1 MLLLQDSVP
10 FNTQSD
16 NPNRFGI
23 EIEVENFKVNEEE
36 LPNTFWEV
44 TSDSSLKVKGV
55 EFVSRILDRNQ
66 VETALNSL
74 FEMSPFVE
82 KTATFG
88 PRTSIHIHS
97 NALWMSSMQQVV
109 PLLFIYLLSE
119 DLMYSFIEPH
129 RRKNIFCVKT
139 KETDYLRNC
148 FANESLQPN
157 NTYKYAGFNLASLF
171 AHGTVE
177 FRMLEGTYD
186 IEKIL
191 TWISFIESF
200 QRYAQNMP
208 VGLDFKREVKIPV
221 IASEIIQKTFSPF
234 FSNTQIE
241 QSIASGIEYFRYLV
255 APGLSSKIAAN
266 FVDDSEAFYKSS
278 FYTKNYVRPSK

>member
-1 MLLLQDSVP
+1 MLLLQDHVP
-10 FNTQSD
+10 FHTVSES
-16 NPNRFGI
+16 PNRFGI
-23 EIEVENFKVNEEE
+23 EIEVENFKYDEEQ
-36 LPNTFWEV
+36 LPSQFWGE
-44 TSDSSLKVKGV
+44 TSDSSLKVSGI
-55 EFVSRILDRNQ
+55 EFVSRILDYST
-66 VETALNSL
+66 VEEALEAL
-74 FEMSPFVE
+74 FEMKPFA
-82 KTATFG
+82 KKQATFG

-97 NALWMSSMQQVV
+97 NALWMNSMQQVM

-148 FANESLQPN
+148 FMNETITAS

-186 IEKIL
+186 VEKIL
-191 TWISFIESF
+191 TWIGFIHKF
-200 QRYAQNMP
+200 QQYAQNMP
-208 VGLDFKREVKIPV
+208 IGLDFKREVKIPT
-221 IASEIIQKTFSPF
+221 IASEIIKDTFDDY
-234 FSNTQIE
+234 FSSSQIE
-241 QSIASGIEYFRYLV
+241 QSISSGIEYFRYLV

-266 FVDDSEAFYKSS
+266 FIDDSSAFYKSS
-278 FYTKNYVRPSK
+278 FYVKNFVRPSK

>member
-1 MLLLQDSVP
+1 MLLLQNRVP
-10 FNTQSD
+10 FNTQSG

-23 EIEVENFKVNEEE
+23 EIEVENFKFNEEE
-36 LPNTFWEV
+36 LPDAFWGV

-82 KTATFG
+82 QTATFG

-129 RRKNIFCVKT
+129 RRKN
-139 KETDYLRNC
+139 
-148 FANESLQPN
+148 
-157 NTYKYAGFNLASLF
+157 NT
-171 AHGTVE
+171 
-177 FRMLEGTYD
+177 
-186 IEKIL
+186 
-191 TWISFIESF
+191 
-200 QRYAQNMP
+200 
-208 VGLDFKREVKIPV
+208 
-221 IASEIIQKTFSPF
+221 
-234 FSNTQIE
+234 
-241 QSIASGIEYFRYLV
+241 
-255 APGLSSKIAAN
+255 
-266 FVDDSEAFYKSS
+266 FY
-278 FYTKNYVRPSK
+278 